1 MKTSL
6 HHRSFLPL
14 LASAVVLAGV
24 SSCKDEKSSAPAGA
38 GGKAGGRGPVA
49 LEAVVASPTSIRV
62 VARVPGNLGGARKVE
77 LKTETGGR
85 VAQIAF
91 REGAFV
97 KEGQL
102 LVRLA
107 DEDLVATV
115 AKAQAR
121 ARMAESTFD
130 RKRQTQAA
138 DAISRQDLDAAET
151 ELASARADLALAQA
165 QLRRSRVVAPFSG
178 TVGIRSVELGQTV
191 ATGQSVAQLSQLDP
205 WRITFS
211 IPEDQAGL
219 AKVGQPLTFR
229 VAGSRDSFPAK
240 VLALDPVLDEAT
252 RTRRVVAESR
262 AKSPSLFPG
271 QMVDVSLELAREEGI
286 AIPSEALSFDAK
298 GPFAWVYRGGKS
310 VQARLVT
317 GLRTVDRVQA
327 RSGLAIGDTVLVVG
341 AANLRPNGEVKIA
354 RIHGREVK
362 SGGAK

>member
-6 HHRSFLPL
+6 HHRSILPL
-14 LASAVVLAGV
+14 LASAAVLAGV
-24 SSCKDEKSSAPAGA
+24 SSCKDEKSSAPGAA
-38 GGKAGGRGPVA
+38 GGKGGGRGPVS
-49 LEAVVASPTSIRV
+49 LEAVVAAPTSIQI
-62 VARVPGNLGGARKVE
+62 VARVPGNLWGARKVE

-102 LVRLA
+102 LLRLA
-107 DEDLVATV
+107 DEDLVAAV
-115 AKAQAR
+115 AKADAR
-121 ARMAESTFD
+121 ARMAKTTFD

-151 ELASARADLALAQA
+151 ELATAQADLASAQA
-165 QLRRSRVVAPFSG
+165 QLRRSRVLAPFSG

-191 ATGQSVAQLSQLDP
+191 ATGQTVAQLSQQDP

-219 AKVGQPLTFR
+219 AKVGQPLVFR
-229 VAGSRDSFPAK
+229 IAGSRDSFPASIA
-240 VLALDPVLDEAT
+240 ALDPVLDEAT
-252 RTRRVVAESR
+252 RTRRMVAESR
-262 AKSPSLFPG
+262 AKSSSLFPG

-327 RSGLAIGDTVLVVG
+327 RSGLAIGDTVLIVG
-341 AANLRPNGEVKIA
+341 AANLRQGGEVKIA
-354 RIHGREVK
+354 RIRGTK
-362 SGGAK
+362 

>member
-1 MKTSL
+1 MKTIYR
-6 HHRSFLPL
+6 HRSILPL
-14 LASAVVLAGV
+14 LASACVFAVFA
-24 SSCKDEKSSAPAGA
+24 SCKDGKSSAADGK
-38 GGKAGGRGPVA
+38 GGKGGGRGPTS
-49 LEAVVASPTSIRV
+49 LEAVVAVPTPLEI
-62 VARVPGNLGGARKVE
+62 VARVPGNLWGARKVE

-91 REGAFV
+91 REGTVV

-102 LVRLA
+102 LLRLA
-107 DEDLVATV
+107 DEDLVAAV
-115 AKAQAR
+115 SKAQAKAKM
-121 ARMAESTFD
+121 ARITFD

-138 DAISRQDLDAAET
+138 QAVSMQDLDAAET
-151 ELASARADLALAQA
+151 DLASAQADLALAEA

-178 TVGIRSVELGQTV
+178 TVGIRSVEVGQTV
-191 ATGQSVAQLSQLDP
+191 ATGQAVAQLSQQDP

-240 VLALDPVLDEAT
+240 VLALDPILDEAT
-252 RTRRVVAESR
+252 RTRRLVAESR

-271 QMVDVSLELAREEGI
+271 QMVDVTLSLAREEGI

-327 RSGLAIGDTVLVVG
+327 RSGLANGDTVLIVG
-341 AANLRPNGEVKIA
+341 AANLKPNGEVKVA
-354 RIHGREVK
+354 RIR
-362 SGGAK
+362 GAK